1 MTERERRKTI
11 PPYSADGG
19 GNPAAED
26 DDDYDD
32 YDYDDN
38 GLAEVYEPAE
48 DTYLL
53 LAAALEEVDPEDLVL
68 EIGCGRGVI
77 SRSLAPRAR
86 RVIATDVNPFA
97 VKSLRGRPGIEAVR
111 ADLFRGIGAGAGARE
126 REGARARFDLVIF
139 NPPYLPTEE
148 DEVLEGWLNFAF
160 DGGKTGRE
168 TIDRFLEGLKDHLE
182 PVGGRA
188 LLLVSSLSDP
198 AKVREKAEEKGLT
211 VEVVARE
218 KHFFEELLVLRL
230 TPRLS
235 GTD

>member
-11 PPYSADGG
+11 PPDRARGG
-19 GNPAAED
+19 IYPAAED
-26 DDDYDD
+26 DDQDD
-32 YDYDDN
+32 
-38 GLAEVYEPAE
+38 GLDQVYEPAE

-53 LAAALEEVDPEDLVL
+53 LAAALEEVDPQDLVL
-68 EIGCGRGVI
+68 EVGCGRGVI

-86 RVIATDVNPFA
+86 RVIATDLNPFA
-97 VKSLRGRPGIEAVR
+97 LRSLRGRPGIEAVR
-111 ADLFRGIGAGAGARE
+111 ADLFKGIGAGE
-126 REGARARFDLVIF
+126 RARLDLVIF

-148 DEVLEGWLNFAF
+148 DEVLKGWLNFAF

-182 PVGGRA
+182 PRRGRA

-198 AKVREKAEEKGLT
+198 AKVREKAEEEGLA

>member
-11 PPYSADGG
+11 PPDRAGGG

-32 YDYDDN
+32 YDYDYDNDNDDN

-97 VKSLRGRPGIEAVR
+97 VRSLRGRPGIEAVR
-111 ADLFRGIGAGAGARE
+111 ADLFRGIGA
-126 REGARARFDLVIF
+126 RARFDLIIF

-160 DGGKTGRE
+160 DGGETGRE
-168 TIDRFLEGLKDHLE
+168 TIDRFLEGLKDHLA
-182 PVGGRA
+182 PRRGRA

-198 AKVREKAEEKGLT
+198 EKVREKAEEEGLA